1 MNSAAQLPAASVER
15 APALADTQEAS
26 TILAII
32 SKAATDPNCDID
44 KLERLG
50 AMYERLKAGQA
61 QQAYSDALANLQ
73 QELPVIKERGSILD
87 KQKNVQS
94 TYAKWEDVNE
104 TIKPVLAKHGFSL
117 SFRIPRNE
125 KGIEVEG
132 VLCHRFGHCERTSIL
147 LPADVSGNKNAV
159 QAVASSVSYG
169 KRYTAFA
176 LLNIAST
183 DEDDDGQGACKQP
196 EAKAITQGQM
206 ERFIRARELC
216 SPKLRDKLLLDWPE
230 PNKIPAEAFDRIMAS
245 IEGNASRYQE
255 HLKTL
260 QGAQQ

>member
-1 MNSAAQLPAASVER
+1 MSSAMPLPASSQS
-15 APALADTQEAS
+15 PAALTDTQEAT

-32 SKAATDPNCDID
+32 SKASTDPNCDID

-73 QELPVIKERGSILD
+73 QELPVIPKRGNITGKSG
-87 KQKNVQS
+87 NVQS

-104 TIKPVLAKHGFSL
+104 AIKPHLARHGFSL

-125 KGIEVEG
+125 KGVEVEG
-132 VLCHRFGHCERTSIL
+132 VLSHRFGHSERTSIL

-176 LLNIAST
+176 LLNITAA
-183 DEDDDGQGACKQP
+183 DEDDDGQSACTQP
-196 EAKAITQGQM
+196 AAKTITAVQSD
-206 ERFIRARELC
+206 RFLRVRELC
-216 SPKLRDKLLLDWPE
+216 SPKLREQLLNDWPE
-230 PNKIPAEAFDRIMAS
+230 PRAIPADGFDRMMAS
-245 IEGNASRYQE
+245 IESNAQRYQD